1 VGQLW
6 TYDRD
11 YGPRPNKS
19 GPNAEDVRAAPYPQ
33 GRRLTRAASHRHAIF
48 VLSKAANRAICSLH
62 RRYQRPQRPSDG
74 QQQPSTPLFGFGASA
89 SMSISNGQ
97 PVIGAPVIKSVSVTA
112 DVPMKKSVFALFLT
126 TTEGKKI
133 SIFVGFGRGTGRANA
148 SVLVALSDAF
158 ADDVVEGRLLSGWS
172 FQQRLEPCW

>member
-1 VGQLW
+1 VIVGHRL
-6 TYDRD
+6 
-11 YGPRPNKS
+11 PRLIYRK
-19 GPNAEDVRAAPYPQ
+19 Q
-33 GRRLTRAASHRHAIF
+33 
-48 VLSKAANRAICSLH
+48 KAANRASVHFTAIINALSAS
-62 RRYQRPQRPSDG
+62 SDG
-74 QQQPSTPLFGFGASA
+74 QQQTSTPLFGFGASA

-148 SVLVALSDAF
+148 SVLVALSV
-158 ADDVVEGRLLSGWS
+158 ADGVVEGRLFSGCS
-172 FQQRLEPCW
+172 FRQRLEPCW